1 MNPAFFQDHVFREIL
16 TRRKLTAANKG
27 SKHAFGQETVISTPP
42 LLHPGRAPGIEG
54 GRSISPLDS
63 RVEGRKVRSQIER
76 VLRSPRQS
84 PARVVPRLARR
95 SESISLSKAA
105 ATLCN
110 LLDKPAGSSWTPEL
124 QGYCQ
129 GLKDG
134 YYPFPSPRPP
144 QSALQSPR
152 QLAVPFCPSV
162 PPDHGQDSQN
172 GHNPSPSP
180 KVPRRSLQ
188 LPREP
193 ALHFVR
199 QATAKTFSS
208 EASRPEPGRYEKRA
222 RSWLPDSI
230 RVLSRTARTL
240 PPTGHPGLFDTT
252 ALPARRH

>member
-1 MNPAFFQDHVFREIL
+1 MLLSELWGILFQNYL
-16 TRRKLTAANKG
+16 A
-27 SKHAFGQETVISTPP
+27 
-42 LLHPGRAPGIEG
+42 
-54 GRSISPLDS
+54 
-63 RVEGRKVRSQIER
+63 
-76 VLRSPRQS
+76 
-84 PARVVPRLARR
+84 VPRLARR

-144 QSALQSPR
+144 QSDLQSPR

-180 KVPRRSLQ
+180 KLPRRSLQ

-208 EASRPEPGRYEKRA
+208 EAFRPEPGRHKASNKRPGSQSMPTVPGVSRSVSGVPAFIDPRAGRAELAPQMNGA
-222 RSWLPDSI
+222 RSKP
-230 RVLSRTARTL
+230 
-240 PPTGHPGLFDTT
+240 H
-252 ALPARRH
+252 